1 MQRANSAALRTTPT
15 KGPAP
20 SCGAADKIVASRLVG
35 GSVQPCSVMCGP
47 GPPPAAT
54 ESSTPPHE
62 SMSKSANRNEASDPS
77 MVGCAH
83 SCTVMSCDQSSAF
96 IGPEPSRRRNLP
108 VPTEMPGICS
118 GYGPGPGMNGVGIVV
133 GLGDGLVNTR
143 LVNVYLLHGSCTGAG
158 AGGHALG

>member
-1 MQRANSAALRTTPT
+1 MQRSNSAALRTTRT
-15 KGPAP
+15 KCQAL
-20 SCGAADKIVASRLVG
+20 SCGNADMIVASAFVV

-83 SCTVMSCDQSSAF
+83 SCTVMSCDRRFFNKPERFHFLALHEEVEALRF
-96 IGPEPSRRRNLP
+96 IE
-108 VPTEMPGICS
+108 E
-118 GYGPGPGMNGVGIVV
+118 
-133 GLGDGLVNTR
+133 
-143 LVNVYLLHGSCTGAG
+143 
-158 AGGHALG
+158 